1 MMQKIKDFY
10 VQHASEIFRGMALGL
25 LMCALFFAFG
35 WTPSPTPKIGE
46 NKAAVIA
53 KYGEPDQVVTTEQ
66 GPSERQRYPFIYL
79 HYKCGFLK
87 RSVTIITI
95 DGVRDSV
102 LNVSQDGTSGY

>member
-1 MMQKIKDFY
+1 MIKVLKDFY
-10 VQHASEIFRGMALGL
+10 TQHVAEIFRGMALGL

-35 WTPSPTPKIGE
+35 YTPSPTPKIGAT
-46 NKAAVIA
+46 KAAVIA
-53 KYGEPDQVVTTEQ
+53 EYGEPDQVVTTEQ
-66 GPSERQRYPFIYL
+66 EAAQRQRYPFIYL

-95 DGVRDSV
+95 DGARDSV

>member
-1 MMQKIKDFY
+1 MITVIKGFY
-10 VQHASEIFRGMALGL
+10 TDHVAEIFRGMALGL

-35 WTPSPTPKIGE
+35 YTPSPTPKIGTS
-46 NKAAVIA
+46 KAEVIA
-53 KYGEPDQVVTTEQ
+53 QYGEPYQIVTTEQ
-66 GPSERQRYPFIYL
+66 GPTERQRYPFVYL
-79 HYKCGFLK
+79 HYKCGFIK